1 MSRSDRSAGKLRMK
15 PQRPSRGF
23 GLRNSLDVNTLAID
37 TLALDMVTLPSIRP
51 ETYRGNVAL
60 SALFFL

>member
-1 MSRSDRSAGKLRMK
+1 MK

-51 ETYRGNVAL
+51 ETYRENVAL